1 MNRAPTLA
9 ADERGLIGKI
19 LVLWIVL
26 GLLLLVAGIDTAQIL
41 LTRFHVADAAQAAAF
56 DAAATLRSSRGDR
69 DASYQA
75 ALQAVHDVDANVK
88 LTDFVIDGQTGQV
101 TVTVTVTGKASTL
114 LAARIGFT
122 KHLTK
127 AKTTETSGAPAP

>member
-26 GLLLLVAGIDTAQIL
+26 GVLLLDAGIDTAQVL

-75 ALQAVHDVDANVK
+75 ALQAVHDVDADVK
-88 LTDFVIDGQTGQV
+88 LTDFVIDGQTGQ
-101 TVTVTVTGKASTL
+101 VTVTVTGKASTL

>member
-26 GLLLLVAGIDTAQIL
+26 GVLLLVAGIDTAQVL
-41 LTRFHVADAAQAAAF
+41 LMRFHVAHAAQAAAF
-56 DAAATLRSSRGDR
+56 DAASTLRSSRGDR

-75 ALQAVHDVDANVK
+75 ALQAVHDVDADVK
-88 LTDFVIDGQTGQV
+88 LTDFVIDGQTGQ
-101 TVTVTVTGKASTL
+101 VTVTVTGKASTL

-127 AKTTETSGAPAP
+127 VKTTETSGAPAP

>member
-75 ALQAVHDVDANVK
+75 ALQAVHDVDADVK
-88 LTDFVIDGQTGQV
+88 LTDFVIDGQTGQ
-101 TVTVTVTGKASTL
+101 VTVTVTGKASTL

-127 AKTTETSGAPAP
+127 VKTTETSGAPAP

>member
-26 GLLLLVAGIDTAQIL
+26 GVLLLVAGIDTAQIL
-41 LTRFHVADAAQAAAF
+41 LTRFHVAHAAQEAAF

-75 ALQAVHDVDANVK
+75 ALQAVHDVDADVK
-88 LTDFVIDGQTGQV
+88 LTEFVVDGQTGQ
-101 TVTVTVTGKASTL
+101 VTVTVTGKASTL

-127 AKTTETSGAPAP
+127 VKTTETSGAPAP

>member
-26 GLLLLVAGIDTAQIL
+26 GVLLLVAGIDTAQVL

-75 ALQAVHDVDANVK
+75 ALQAVHDVDADVK
-88 LTDFVIDGQTGQV
+88 LTDFVIDGQTGQ
-101 TVTVTVTGKASTL
+101 VTVTVTGKASTL

-127 AKTTETSGAPAP
+127 VKTTETSGAPAP

>member
-26 GLLLLVAGIDTAQIL
+26 GVLLLVAGIDTAQIL

-101 TVTVTVTGKASTL
+101 TVTVTGEASTL

>member
-26 GLLLLVAGIDTAQIL
+26 GVLLLVAGIDTAQVL

-56 DAAATLRSSRGDR
+56 DAASTLRSSRGDR

-75 ALQAVHDVDANVK
+75 ALQAVHDVDADVK
-88 LTDFVIDGQTGQV
+88 LTDFVIDGQTGQ
-101 TVTVTVTGKASTL
+101 VTVTVTGKASTL

-127 AKTTETSGAPAP
+127 VKTTETSGAPAP

>member
-26 GLLLLVAGIDTAQIL
+26 GVLLLVAGIDTAQVL
-41 LTRFHVADAAQAAAF
+41 LTRFHVAHAAQAAAF
-56 DAAATLRSSRGDR
+56 DAASTLRSSRGDR

-75 ALQAVHDVDANVK
+75 ALQAVHDVDADVK
-88 LTDFVIDGQTGQV
+88 LTDFVIDGQTGQ
-101 TVTVTVTGKASTL
+101 VTVTVTGKASTL

-127 AKTTETSGAPAP
+127 VKTTETSGAPAP

>member
-26 GLLLLVAGIDTAQIL
+26 GVLLLVAGIDTAQIL

-75 ALQAVHDVDANVK
+75 ALQAVHDVDADVK
-88 LTDFVIDGQTGQV
+88 LTDFVIDGQTGQ
-101 TVTVTVTGKASTL
+101 VTVTVTGKASTL

-127 AKTTETSGAPAP
+127 VKTTETSGAPAP

>member
-26 GLLLLVAGIDTAQIL
+26 GVLLLVAGIDTAQIL

-75 ALQAVHDVDANVK
+75 ALQAVHDVDADVK
-88 LTDFVIDGQTGQV
+88 LTDFVIDGQTGQ
-101 TVTVTVTGKASTL
+101 VTVTVTGKASTL

>member
-75 ALQAVHDVDANVK
+75 ALQAVHDVDADVK
-88 LTDFVIDGQTGQV
+88 LTDFVIDGQTGQ
-101 TVTVTVTGKASTL
+101 VTVTVTGKASTL